1 MDKINFK
8 KNLLK
13 LGLAILATNLLAGLP
28 QAASA
33 RSTAECDRIYNS
45 DTTTWSRD
53 NRQAY
58 KVKRQACYNGS
69 SQQLATNATTYT
81 IRQKNLRKAM
91 SRVQNEH
98 FRRNGAFIEINRNN
112 VSEMMRNIGATPAER
127 QFVIEQM
134 SLYL

>member
-1 MDKINFK
+1 MDEANFR
-8 KNLLK
+8 KNLFK
-13 LGLAILATNLLAGLP
+13 LGLAILATNLVAGLP
-28 QAASA
+28 QVASA

-45 DTTTWSRD
+45 DTTTWSRE
-53 NRQAY
+53 NRRAY
-58 KVKRQACYNGS
+58 KFKQQVCYS
-69 SQQLATNATTYT
+69 RAPQQIASTATNYT

-98 FRRNGAFIEINRNN
+98 FRRNGAFIEINSNN

-127 QFVIEQM
+127 EFVTEQM